1 MTVDQSAP
9 FEQHYFEQVYNAAY
23 DQRNPRYKHRSY
35 LREVR
40 RVTPEGGA
48 LLDVGCAYGSFLGE
62 AAGHFACTGCDVSGH
77 AVEVASRRLP
87 GVPVF
92 QSDVLG
98 VPPSGDYDVVTCF
111 DVLEHVSA
119 LDAALAHLR
128 TVLKPRGAL
137 VITVPVYD
145 TPVGRLV
152 GRLDRDPTHVHKLSR
167 HAWLDRVRAAGFE
180 DVRWRGILRYYFGGA
195 WYLHWC
201 SPGIRRFSPAILLTG
216 VASDTGRWPVSEA
229 Q

>member
-1 MTVDQSAP
+1 MTVGQSAP
-9 FEQHYFEQVYNAAY
+9 FEQQYFDEVYNASY

-40 RVTPEGGA
+40 RVSREGGA
-48 LLDVGCAYGSFLGE
+48 LLDVGCAYGSFLAE
-62 AAGHFACTGCDVSGH
+62 AAGEYACAGCDISGH

-87 GVPVF
+87 GVRVF
-92 QSDVLG
+92 QSGVLG
-98 VPPSGDYDVVTCF
+98 VPPDGDYDVVTCF
-111 DVLEHVSA
+111 DVLEHVPE

-128 TVLKPRGAL
+128 AVLKPRGVL

-152 GRLDRDPTHVHKLSR
+152 GLLDRDPTHVHKLSR

-180 DVRWRGILRYYFGGA
+180 EVRWRGILRYYFGGA
-195 WYLHWC
+195 RYLHWC
-201 SPGIRRFSPAILLTG
+201 STGIRRFSPAILMTG
-216 VASDTGRWPVSEA
+216 VAAEA
-229 Q
+229 GPRAP